1 MRERND
7 VTAHA
12 RAFDRAAE
20 IYEASR
26 PSYPREAVDWLVPA
40 GAKRVLDLG
49 AGTGKLTR
57 LLLDRALDIV
67 AVDPSAQML
76 GVFERSLH
84 GIPTHLGSGEDIPLG
99 DASVDAVV
107 SGQAWHWVDPVRAV
121 PEVARVLRPG
131 GTLGLVWNSRDE
143 SVDWVAELGRLIGGD
158 VVYAPTNTP
167 PRVGPSFGPLETFD
181 VRWSQELTID
191 GLLDLVRSRSYFI
204 TKDPDEQ
211 VAVLESVRR
220 LAAEHPSLAGRD
232 TIEMPYITEC
242 YRTQLLLRVG

>member
-12 RAFDRAAE
+12 RAFDQAADV
-20 IYEASR
+20 YESSR
-26 PSYPREAVDWLVPA
+26 PSYPREAADWLVPA
-40 GAKRVLDLG
+40 DAKRVLDLG

-57 LLLDRALDIV
+57 LLVDRGLDIV

-76 GVFERSLH
+76 GVLERSLH

-99 DASVDAVV
+99 EASVDAVV
-107 SGQAWHWVDPVRAV
+107 SGQAWHWVDAALAV

-143 SVDWVAELGRLIGGD
+143 SVDWVAEFGRLIGGD
-158 VVYAPTNTP
+158 VVYAPANTP
-167 PRVGPSFGPLETFD
+167 PRVGPPFGPLEKFD
-181 VRWSQELTID
+181 VRWSQQLTID

-204 TKDPDEQ
+204 TKQPDEQ

-220 LAAEHPSLAGRD
+220 LVAEHPSLAGRD

-242 YRTQLLLRVG
+242 YRTQLANETS

>member
-12 RAFDRAAE
+12 RAFDRAADV
-20 IYEASR
+20 YEAAR
-26 PSYPREAVDWLVPA
+26 PSYPQAAVDWLVPST
-40 GAKRVLDLG
+40 AKRVLDLG

-57 LLLDRALDIV
+57 LLVDRALDVV

-76 GVFERSLH
+76 GVFERALH
-84 GIPTHLGSGEDIPLG
+84 GIRTHLGSAEDIPLG

-143 SVDWVAELGRLIGGD
+143 SVDWVAELGRRIGGD
-158 VVYAPTNTP
+158 VVYAPANTP
-167 PRVGPSFGPLETFD
+167 PRVGAPFGPLETFA
-181 VRWSQELTID
+181 VHWKQELTPE

-204 TKDPDEQ
+204 TKEADEQ
-211 VAVLESVRR
+211 LAVLESVRR
-220 LAAEHPSLAGRD
+220 LVAEHPSLAGRD

-242 YRTQLLLRVG
+242 YRTALPIQNG